1 VFVRQ
6 IWTSNVPLTVE
17 AMAKNQHVRIV
28 LREWRLNT
36 QKQSCGP
43 AARETHV
50 LDREVCVSALTG
62 TTSTLA
68 YLPLW
73 A

>member
-1 VFVRQ
+1 
-6 IWTSNVPLTVE
+6 
-17 AMAKNQHVRIV
+17 MAKNQHVRIV